1 MQVLMVVAVFALGLF
16 GFNRLMGYKKEN
28 RVFDFEDRYTDHD
41 AYVKAILSE
50 LRKEGREA
58 SYQGGAV
65 FMVDGNRY
73 TLVERNVSIGPGI
86 LQPTILQPEK

>member
-41 AYVKAILSE
+41 AYIKAVLSE
-50 LRKEGREA
+50 LRKEGR
-58 SYQGGAV
+58 
-65 FMVDGNRY
+65 
-73 TLVERNVSIGPGI
+73 
-86 LQPTILQPEK
+86 